1 MVQGRTY
8 RILSLDGGGVRGIV
22 TAAWLAAL
30 EDATGRPAR
39 DHFDLIAG
47 SSTGAIL
54 AAAVSGGRPA
64 ADIARLFAR
73 HAREIFP
80 GRGARLW
87 SRLRRV
93 FSHGLSAPRYDG
105 RGLDRVLR
113 REFGETKLGE
123 LPVRTLVTAYDAW
136 GRTPVVFKSWKP
148 EHADLPVW
156 SVCRASSS
164 APGYFPAHVIGLD
177 GRQRPLIDG
186 GVVANNPAACALA
199 EGWKIAK
206 ARGRDPSDIL
216 LASFGTGEAT
226 RPIGIDQAQ
235 EWGPLEWALPIIG
248 TLFDGASDAA
258 DYIVRQILEGDRY
271 FRFQAPLDP
280 ALDDLDGASQD
291 NLRAL
296 ADLAAAYLA
305 GAGKQPLE
313 DLVARLAEI

>member
-8 RILSLDGGGVRGIV
+8 RILALDGGGVRGIV

-54 AAAVSGGRPA
+54 AAAVAGCRPA
-64 ADIARLFAR
+64 GDIAGLYAR

-87 SRLRRV
+87 SRLKRV

-105 RGLDRVLR
+105 KGLDRVLAR
-113 REFGETKLGE
+113 LFGNGKLGE

-136 GRTPVVFKSWKP
+136 GRNPVVFKSWKP

-156 SVCRASSS
+156 SVCRASCS
-164 APGYFPAHVIGLD
+164 APGYFPAHVVTLD
-177 GRQRPLIDG
+177 GRPRPLIDG

-199 EGWKIAK
+199 EGWKIAR
-206 ARGRDPSDIL
+206 AGGRDPADIL

-226 RPIGIDQAQ
+226 RPVGIDQARG
-235 EWGPLEWALPIIG
+235 WGPLQWALPIIG

-258 DYIVRQILEGDRY
+258 DYIVRQILEEGRY
-271 FRFQAPLDP
+271 FRFQAPLDS
-280 ALDDLDGASQD
+280 ALDDLDGASRK

-296 ADLAAAYLA
+296 AELAAAYLA
-305 GAGKQPLE
+305 GDGRHPLKK
-313 DLVARLAEI
+313 LVGCLAAV

>member
-1 MVQGRTY
+1 MFQGRTY
-8 RILSLDGGGVRGIV
+8 RILALDGGGVRGIV

-54 AAAVSGGRPA
+54 AAALSRGRPA
-64 ADIARLFAR
+64 ADIAGLFAR

-80 GRGARLW
+80 GRGRRLW

-93 FSHGLSAPRYDG
+93 ISHGLSAPRYDG
-105 RGLDRVLR
+105 EGLDRVLR
-113 REFGETKLGE
+113 REFGDAKLGD

-148 EHADLPVW
+148 GHAHLPVW

-164 APGYFPAHVIGLD
+164 APGYFPAHVIDLE
-177 GRQRPLIDG
+177 GRPRPLIDG

-199 EGWKIAK
+199 EGWKIGK
-206 ARGRDPSDIL
+206 ARGGDPSDIL

-226 RPIGIDQAQ
+226 RPIGIGEAR

-258 DYIVRQILEGDRY
+258 DYIVRQILDEDRY
-271 FRFQAPLDP
+271 FRFQAPLDR
-280 ALDDLDGASQD
+280 ALDDLDGASPD

-296 ADLAAAYLA
+296 AELAAAYLA
-305 GAGKQPLE
+305 GAGRQPLE
-313 DLVARLAEI
+313 GLVARLGEI